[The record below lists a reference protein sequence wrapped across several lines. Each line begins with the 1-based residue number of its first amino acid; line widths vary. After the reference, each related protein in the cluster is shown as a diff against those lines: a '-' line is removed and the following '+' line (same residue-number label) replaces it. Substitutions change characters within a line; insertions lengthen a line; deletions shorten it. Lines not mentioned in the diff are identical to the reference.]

1 MVFFFNPYPKNI
13 KYKQKDQKQGN
24 RVFNLQIIHM
34 IFSFIIRILL
44 VSACAEIQFT
54 YA

>member
-34 IFSFIIRILL
+34 IQLIETVSLNNRIEELGE
-44 VSACAEIQFT
+44 V
-54 YA
+54 